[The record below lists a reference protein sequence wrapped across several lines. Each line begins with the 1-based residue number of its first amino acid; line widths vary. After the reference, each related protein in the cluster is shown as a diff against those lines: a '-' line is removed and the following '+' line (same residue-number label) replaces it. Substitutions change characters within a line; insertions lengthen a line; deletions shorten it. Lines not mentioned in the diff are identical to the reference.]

1 MSQVPPPPPHLPPL
15 PSPPPGRP
23 ARSHRRILVVLP
35 VVLGLVGGYLAH
47 ALWAPEPPAPPPPMD
62 LALDCERSLATY
74 SVSRLENGD
83 VVALLQELGS
93 EEDVLER
100 IRQQDRDF
108 RFDPESLYCLAQAAV
123 PLAVLREMLAPPK
136 PVEIVKTVQV
146 SAKPKEKPS
155 GILLPR
161 GTPIVLQLQQEVHTK
176 SIGVGQSVALAVA
189 EPVQVDGVTVIPR
202 GAPVYAEVRRARR
215 GRIMGKGAELALE
228 LTTVKAVDGQMLP
241 LKITLAWS
249 ANSKD
254 EAVAFVEGVDQ
265 ELRDKYDR
273 DDEVAKFSL
282 GVFVRGQNVILPS
295 GMNLTIY
302 TPRAHS
308 IQAQAS

>member
-1 MSQVPPPPPHLPPL
+1 MPHVPPPPPQPSSM
-15 PSPPPGRP
+15 PSPPHGLP
-23 ARSHRRILVVLP
+23 ARSNRLVP
-35 VVLGLVGGYLAH
+35 VALAIVLGLGAGYLVREV
-47 ALWAPEPPAPPPPMD
+47 WPPELPPPPGID
-62 LALDCERSLATY
+62 LDCDRSLATY

-100 IRQQDRDF
+100 LRQQDRDF

-123 PLAVLREMLAPPK
+123 PLGVLREMLAPPK

-146 SAKPKEKPS
+146 SSKPKVEEPS
-155 GILLPR
+155 GVLLPR

-176 SIGVGQSVALAVA
+176 SIGVGQSVPMEVA
-189 EPVQVDGVTVIPR
+189 EAVQVDGVTVISR

-228 LTTVKAVDGQMLP
+228 LTTVRAVDGQMLP
-241 LKITLAWS
+241 LKVTLAWS

-254 EAVAFVEGVDQ
+254 EAVSFVEGVDQ

-295 GMNLTIY
+295 GMHLTIFN
-302 TPRAHS
+302 PAAHRVRAS
-308 IQAQAS
+308 AA